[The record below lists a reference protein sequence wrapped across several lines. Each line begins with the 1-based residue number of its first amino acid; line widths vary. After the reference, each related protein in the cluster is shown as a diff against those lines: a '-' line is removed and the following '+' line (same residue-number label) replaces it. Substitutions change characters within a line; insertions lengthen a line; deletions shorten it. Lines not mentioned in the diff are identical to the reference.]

1 MRIQHVA
8 CLVIPRFPLACELAG
23 RPQLRGLPAVL
34 GGGDGGPRVVVA
46 SQEAYRF
53 GVRSG
58 ATLRESIGLCP
69 SLVVLEPRPA
79 RYDVIWD
86 DVIAALQHVSPIVQ
100 REEQPGVAFV
110 DLTGLDRLYG
120 ESLPAMLLDCAPI
133 ALKPRLGIAPGKFPA
148 LAAASTAGPGDVITI
163 TGSEVIA
170 FLAPRSINL
179 LPLDDE
185 ALRRMRLLGIGT
197 LGALAALP
205 RQAIQAQFGRSGVIA
220 WELARGVDGRPVL
233 PEPYVERII
242 EALDFGPPLVS
253 REAVLMALQTMLTR
267 SLRQPLVQHRVV
279 RAVAVSAVTERDR
292 RWNRLLT
299 LKEPTGDR
307 DRLWVALR
315 TIIDYADLP
324 GAIATLRLELSGLTG
339 EGEKQVQLFRERARR
354 QEELEEM
361 LRQLKARYGHCPVG
375 RVVEVEPWSRVP
387 ERRMALVDFDP

>member
-1 MRIQHVA
+1 MPIQNVA
-8 CLVIPRFPLACELAG
+8 CLVIPRFPLACELAE
-23 RPQLRGLPAVL
+23 RPHLRGLPLAL
-34 GGGDGGPRVVVA
+34 GGGDGGPRVLAA
-46 SQEAYRF
+46 SPEALRF

-58 ATLRESIGLCP
+58 ATLREAIALCP
-69 SLVVLEPRPA
+69 ALVVLEPRPA
-79 RYDVIWD
+79 RYDVIWE
-86 DVIAALQHVSPIVQ
+86 DVSAALQRVSPIVQ
-100 REEQPGVAFV
+100 REQPGAAYI

-120 ESLPAMLLDCAPI
+120 DSLPPMLLDCAPI
-133 ALKPRLGIAPGKFPA
+133 ALEPRLGIAPGKFAA
-148 LAAASTAGPGDVITI
+148 LAAASAAGPGDAITI
-163 TGSEVIA
+163 AAEEVTS
-170 FLAPRSINL
+170 FLAPRPIDL

-185 ALRRMRLLGIGT
+185 TLRRMRLLGIDT
-197 LGALAALP
+197 LRALAALP
-205 RQAIQAQFGRSGVIA
+205 SQAVQAQFGRAGTTA
-220 WELARGVDGRPVL
+220 WGLARGVDGRPVL
-233 PEPYVERII
+233 PDPYVERII

-253 REAVLMALQTMLTR
+253 REAVLIALQTLLTR
-267 SLRQPLVQHRVV
+267 SLRQPRVQHRFV

-292 RWNRLLT
+292 RWHRLLT

-307 DRLWVALR
+307 DRIWLALR

-339 EGEKQVQLFRERARR
+339 EGGKQVQLFRERARR